1 MMGNVGIGASCY
13 PRPLQTKRDASQVAS
28 IHLVLDRFKKKVCF
42 FFCNGGKTI
51 KLLELALE

>member
-28 IHLVLDRFKKKVCF
+28 IQLSRKGARLFQEQS
-42 FFCNGGKTI
+42 
-51 KLLELALE
+51 LLLFL